1 MKNTIFTAVVI
12 LLFGYPQ
19 NNGTQNKDYP
29 KVTLKKEKRTEE
41 IVFGPDSTN
50 LTKELLVK
58 FVLSEKIAH
67 PEVAYAI
74 ARQESN
80 LCSNLFKKNKN
91 LFGMRQPGVRP
102 TLSIGRKSGFASF
115 KKWQHSVL
123 DYKLYLEFVGGHT
136 MTREQYLAHL
146 DRSYAHH
153 GYSNYIRLHFQEFE
167 LIAKSLK
174 V

>member
-1 MKNTIFTAVVI
+1 MKNTIFTVAVI
-12 LLFGYPQ
+12 LIFGYPH
-19 NNGTQNKDYP
+19 NKGTKNKDYP
-29 KVTLKKEKRTEE
+29 KVTLKNKKITEV
-41 IVFGPDSTN
+41 IDSTN

-67 PEVAYAI
+67 PEIAYAI
-74 ARQESN
+74 VRQESN
-80 LCSNLFKKNKN
+80 LCSDLFKKNKN

-115 KKWQHSVL
+115 EKWQHSVL

-146 DRSYAHH
+146 DRSYAHR
-153 GYSNYIRLHFQEFE
+153 GYSNYIRLHFEEFE

-174 V
+174 I

>member
-1 MKNTIFTAVVI
+1 MKNSIFTTIVI

-19 NNGTQNKDYP
+19 NNSAQNKVYP
-29 KVTLKKEKRTEE
+29 KITLTKEKRTEA
-41 IVFGPDSTN
+41 IDSTN

-58 FVLSEKIAH
+58 FVLSENIAH

-80 LCSNLFKKNKN
+80 LCSDLFKKNKN

-102 TLSIGRKSGFASF
+102 TLSTGRKFGFASF
-115 KKWQHSVL
+115 EKWQHSVL

-146 DRSYAHH
+146 DRSYAHR
-153 GYSNYIRLHFQEFE
+153 GYSSYIRMHFKEFE

>member
-1 MKNTIFTAVVI
+1 MVI
-12 LLFGYPQ
+12 LLFGYPH
-19 NNGTQNKDYP
+19 NNGSQKRDYP
-29 KVTLKKEKRTEE
+29 KVTLTKEKRTEA
-41 IVFGPDSTN
+41 IDSTN

-67 PEVAYAI
+67 PEIAYAI

-91 LFGMRQPGVRP
+91 LFGMRQPGIRP
-102 TLSIGRKSGFASF
+102 TLSVGRKSGFASF
-115 KKWQHSVL
+115 AKWQHSVL

-146 DRSYAHH
+146 DRSYAHR
-153 GYSNYIRLHFQEFE
+153 GYSSYIRLHFKEFE